1 MNEIDRLSDRD
12 LDSLRK
18 VLDAQ
23 LDEEVPDRL
32 LAAATGRAARPAP
45 GRWLSARALQRVA
58 ASLAFIMLGGV
69 SGWIARGDGLD
80 RPQIAQSTP
89 GDVVSPDAS
98 LARRAAI
105 AHVVYSPDARRP
117 VEIGV
122 DQEDQLVSWLSRRLG
137 ADLRPPKLNAL
148 GYELIGGRLLPGA
161 SGPVAQFMYHD
172 SAGQRLTLYVSNEH
186 ATNQDTG
193 FRFAQEGPVNVFYWI
208 DGRFGYALSAG
219 LEKARLA
226 EIAVSVHDQLAHPAP
241 IAHGAP
247 HAQAFV
253 ASTEVPFAASM
264 HEAMNVMDHAM
275 QAAPMNGD
283 PDHDFTAMMIP
294 HHQGAV
300 DMAKALLLYTRD
312 PELRNLALG
321 IITEQQ
327 NEIRLMGAWLER
339 NHDKGTPR

>member
-1 MNEIDRLSDRD
+1 MNEIDRLSDPD

-18 VLDAQ
+18 LLDKQ
-23 LDEEVPDRL
+23 LDEPVPDRL
-32 LAAATGRAARPAP
+32 LGAARRRAP
-45 GRWLSARALQRVA
+45 RSAWRWPSPRALQRVA
-58 ASLAFIMLGGV
+58 ASLAFVMLGGV
-69 SGWIARGDGLD
+69 SGWVAHGVAPGGAELV
-80 RPQIAQSTP
+80 PSAAQAAAAP
-89 GDVVSPDAS
+89 EAG

-137 ADLRPPKLNAL
+137 ADLHPPKLGVL

-172 SAGQRLTLYVSNEH
+172 AAGQRLTLYVSTEN
-186 ATNQDTG
+186 TSNQDTG

-219 LEKARLA
+219 LERARLA
-226 EIAVSVHDQLAHPAP
+226 DIAVSVHDQLAHPPAVARGA
-241 IAHGAP
+241 AHA
-247 HAQAFV
+247 HAFV
-253 ASTEVPFAASM
+253 ASTEVPFATLM
-264 HEAMNVMDHAM
+264 HEAMHAMDHAM
-275 QAAPMNGD
+275 QAAPMSGD

-300 DMAKALLLYTRD
+300 DMAKALLLHTQD

-321 IITEQQ
+321 IVTEQQ

-339 NHDKGTPR
+339 NHPQGTSK